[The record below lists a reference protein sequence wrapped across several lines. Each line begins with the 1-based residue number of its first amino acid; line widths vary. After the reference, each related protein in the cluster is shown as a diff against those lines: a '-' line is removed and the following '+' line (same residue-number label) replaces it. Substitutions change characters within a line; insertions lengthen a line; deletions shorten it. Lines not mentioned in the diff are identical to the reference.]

1 MNNSFL
7 VSVII
12 PVYNC
17 DRYLAEAIESV
28 LAQTYQPLEI
38 IVVDDGSTDNSA
50 EVAKHFA
57 SSVRYY
63 SQSQSGA
70 GAARNY
76 GTELAQGSFFAFL
89 DADDFWVKD
98 KLTCQMQV
106 FESEPDI
113 DIVFGYVQQFH
124 SPELDESIKNKIY
137 CPPELMA
144 GYHPG
149 TMLLKREAF
158 LRVGK
163 FETNLQMGEFISW
176 YARATELGLREKMLP
191 DLLMSRRLHETNLS
205 IRQREARTDYVR
217 LIKASLD
224 RRRAATLPENNS
236 SFSQ

>member
-1 MNNSFL
+1 MKNNLL

-28 LAQTYQPLEI
+28 LAQTYQPIEI

-50 EVAKHFA
+50 EVAKRFA
-57 SSVRYY
+57 SSVRHY

-76 GTELAQGSFFAFL
+76 GIELAQGSFFAFL

-98 KLTCQMQV
+98 KLTRQMQV

-113 DIVFGYVQQFH
+113 DIVFGHIQQFH

-149 TMLLKREAF
+149 TMLVKREAF

-176 YARATELGLREKMLP
+176 YARATELGLRAKMLP

-205 IRQREARTDYVR
+205 IRQRQARTDYVR

-224 RRRAATLPENNS
+224 RRRAAMQENNS
-236 SFSQ
+236 STFQ

>member
-1 MNNSFL
+1 MSHSFL

-17 DRYLAEAIESV
+17 EKYLAEAIESV

-38 IVVDDGSTDNSA
+38 IVVDDGSTDRSA
-50 EVAKHFA
+50 EVAQRFS

-63 SQSQSGA
+63 FQPQSGA

-98 KLTCQMQV
+98 KLTRQMEV
-106 FESEPDI
+106 FDSEPEV
-113 DIVFGYVQQFH
+113 DIVFGHIQQFH
-124 SPELDESIKNKIY
+124 SPELDESVKNKIH
-137 CPPELMA
+137 CSSELMA

-149 TMLLKREAF
+149 TMLIERDTF
-158 LRVGK
+158 LRVGQ
-163 FETNLQMGEFISW
+163 FETHLQMGEFISW
-176 YARATELGLREKMLP
+176 YARANDLGLSVKMLP
-191 DLLMSRRLHETNLS
+191 ELLMWRRLHETNMGILQ
-205 IRQREARTDYVR
+205 RQARTDYVR

-224 RRRAATLPENNS
+224 RRRAASQLGHNS
-236 SFSQ
+236 